1 MKRPISVA
9 TSIARLKPG
18 DRVFAAGGSGAPTV
32 WIDEFLGDPARNA
45 GIDLTTTAVAGLNPL
60 NLDTLHPTARVSGL
74 FMQPS
79 LAVAQADGRFRHLP
93 MTYGSFGRY
102 LAGQPPFDLCV
113 IQLSRPN
120 GEGLCSMGPMV
131 ECLPSVIARARR
143 IVGIL
148 NMRTPFIAGS
158 ASLPLDRLDDVIET
172 DCPLPTYQSGK
183 NGDIAR
189 TIADHLQGF
198 IGDDAVLQTGLGDV
212 PSALLASLADRKG
225 LRFHS
230 GMISDGIMTL
240 HQSGALAAGQPQTSC
255 ALVGSTPFY
264 DWAKEQDFIH
274 VRGCDYTHDFKV
286 LSSIDG
292 LVAINSALEVDL
304 FGQCNLE
311 FAKGRA
317 ISAPGGAPDFAHA
330 AKRSLGGLSIVALPA
345 LAGAVSRVRSRLGRD
360 SGTTIARTDVD
371 IIVTD
376 QGAADLR
383 TLSVFERAE
392 RLIDLAAPEMRA
404 GLREDWR
411 EIAAQL

>member
-1 MKRPISVA
+1 
-9 TSIARLKPG
+9 
-18 DRVFAAGGSGAPTV
+18 
-32 WIDEFLGDPARNA
+32 
-45 GIDLTTTAVAGLNPL
+45 
-60 NLDTLHPTARVSGL
+60 
-74 FMQPS
+74 
-79 LAVAQADGRFRHLP
+79 
-93 MTYGSFGRY
+93 
-102 LAGQPPFDLCV
+102 
-113 IQLSRPN
+113 
-120 GEGLCSMGPMV
+120 
-131 ECLPSVIARARR
+131 
-143 IVGIL
+143 
-148 NMRTPFIAGS
+148 
-158 ASLPLDRLDDVIET
+158 
-172 DCPLPTYQSGK
+172 
-183 NGDIAR
+183 
-189 TIADHLQGF
+189 
-198 IGDDAVLQTGLGDV
+198 
-212 PSALLASLADRKG
+212 
-225 LRFHS
+225 
-230 GMISDGIMTL
+230 
-240 HQSGALAAGQPQTSC
+240 
-255 ALVGSTPFY
+255 LVGSAPFY